1 MNTQV
6 IFNIDKRLKDQAM
19 KKAQM
24 QGLPF
29 GVILKLATQAF
40 VDGSLCVGLLSKE
53 EFNTNSRKHIEGA
66 VKDIKEKKN
75 LSPRFSSAKEAVAYL
90 KN

>member
-6 IFNIDKRLKDQAM
+6 IFNVDKKLKDQAM
-19 KKAQM
+19 KKAQL
-24 QGLPF
+24 QGIPV

-40 VDGSLCVGLLSKE
+40 VDGSLRVGLFPRE
-53 EFNTNSRKHIEGA
+53 EFNSETRKRIEGA
-66 VKDIKEKKN
+66 VRDIKGKKN
-75 LSPRFSSAKEAVAYL
+75 LSPRFSSTKEAVAYL

>member
-40 VDGSLCVGLLSKE
+40 VDGSLCVGLFSKE
-53 EFNTNSRKHIEGA
+53 EFNTNSRKRIEGA

-75 LSPRFSSAKEAVAYL
+75 LSPRFSSTKEAVAYL

>member
-6 IFNIDKRLKDQAM
+6 IFNVDKKLKDQAM
-19 KKAQM
+19 KKAQT

-40 VDGSLCVGLLSKE
+40 VDGSLCVGLFSKE
-53 EFNTNSRKHIEGA
+53 EFNSKTRKRIESA
-66 VKDIKEKKN
+66 VRDIKEKKN
-75 LSPRFSSAKEAVAYL
+75 LSPRLSSVKKAVAYL